1 MKRVDELLIDVANKL
16 ETAILIGDNKV
27 VSAQLNSIQD
37 EVLIKIKSPW
47 RYDLDSDTYI
57 LCSQK
62 EWEKREKKETAEQ
75 SSLANKMFGFGR
87 TLDPHIIVG

>member
-16 ETAILIGDNKV
+16 ETAILIEDNKV

-37 EVLIKIKSPW
+37 EVLSKIESPW

-62 EWEKREKKETAEQ
+62 EWEKREKKERAEQ
-75 SSLANKMFGFGR
+75 LSIAHSLFGFGR